1 MSHFHRQQHLRA
13 EHTMQPSEQPP
24 ATPQACTQREP
35 YVDRM
40 AKIVVGHAINPSDF
54 PGKSDEE
61 LRWLNGAGWPVI
73 VRVASE
79 LSGQEQKKLPTCPYP
94 EVSAVRGESAHCCY
108 AILSSSDLERFDATN
123 DPVSVADRVSS
134 STDLLSGENLPYVH
148 AIHRLFIQKGQDAA
162 RAKAR
167 AVCASCRLAQCL
179 DLAAQRYKESK
190 EPGDAAKK
198 AADTYITNIF
208 RT

>member
-1 MSHFHRQQHLRA
+1 
-13 EHTMQPSEQPP
+13 
-24 ATPQACTQREP
+24 
-35 YVDRM
+35 M

-94 EVSAVRGESAHCCY
+94 DVSAVRGGSARCCY

-123 DPVSVADRVSS
+123 DPVPVADRVRSAGNH
-134 STDLLSGENLPYVH
+134 TAWQNLPYTEE
-148 AIHRLFIQKGQDAA
+148 IRELFIRQDGEAE
-162 RAKAR
+162 KITGR
-167 AVCASCRLAQCL
+167 AVCASCRLALCL
-179 DLAAQRYKESK
+179 DLAAQRYTES
-190 EPGDAAKK
+190 GDAAQK
-198 AADTYITNIF
+198 AADAYITNICG
-208 RT
+208 T